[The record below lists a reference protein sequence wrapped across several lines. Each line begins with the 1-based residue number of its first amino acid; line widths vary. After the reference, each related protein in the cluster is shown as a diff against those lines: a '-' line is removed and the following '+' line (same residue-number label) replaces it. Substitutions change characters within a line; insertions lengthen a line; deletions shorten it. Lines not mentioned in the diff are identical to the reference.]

1 MHSSSTAGMVT
12 ATMFKDIKEITGILR
27 NEHDG
32 GGVNKTKQFRGDVT
46 DNIEVVKSF
55 CEK

>member
-32 GGVNKTKQFRGDVT
+32 GRGTKQNNSGMT
-46 DNIEVVKSF
+46 
-55 CEK
+55 

>member
-32 GGVNKTKQFRGDVT
+32 GRGTKQFRDDVT
-46 DNIEVVKSF
+46 DNLEVVKSF